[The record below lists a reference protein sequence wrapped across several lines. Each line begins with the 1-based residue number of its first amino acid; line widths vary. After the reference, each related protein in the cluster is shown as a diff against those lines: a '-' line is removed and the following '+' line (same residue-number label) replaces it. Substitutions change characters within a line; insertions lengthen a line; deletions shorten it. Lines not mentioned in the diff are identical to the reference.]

1 MGFFDKAIKNVFKS
15 PLGKAALLGAGA
27 YFGGP
32 GIMSALGKVG
42 ASPFIMGAKGA
53 LGKAAAMPLLTKP
66 LTSAATSY
74 GLARLMR
81 ARNPEKAA
89 LYGALTTLPFLFSG
103 ANKEALALAEAG
115 FEGAGGKK
123 ASMLDVLL
131 NRNVS
136 MPGIKDIATS
146 GSQYRIPFTMDDIN
160 PAYGKGFDMSTR
172 SMPVTGANKI
182 NFPGYN
188 VGDFA
193 PQQVNNFDPINK
205 SLLDSLQKEGRFLD
219 KKIGDLIPRS
229 EIMRENVLA
238 QLNDPSITAQKYAAA
253 SQRQPNLFS
262 NMISGESMGAGEN
275 LNYFM
280 KPPAT
285 GEETAKTGLAALLPK
300 TDFNILNAMVP
311 SLAGVYGARET
322 DAQAWERIKKQRK
335 QQLAFMYGVD
345 PEDIEGEMDNPYYNI
360 KPPALDFKYANK
372 GGVMDLD
379 MGGDIS
385 GPGTGTSDSINA
397 KVSDGEFIFTE
408 QAVRNFGGG
417 DRQKGAQRMYAM
429 MNQLDPRSETPQE
442 GMV

>member
-1 MGFFDKAIKNVFKS
+1 MGFFDKALKNIVKS
-15 PLGKAALLGAGA
+15 PLGKAALVGAGA

-89 LYGALTTLPFLFSG
+89 LYGALSTLPFLFAG
-103 ANKEALALAEAG
+103 ANKEALALAEKG
-115 FEGAGGKK
+115 FTGAGGKK

-131 NRNVS
+131 NRDVS
-136 MPGIKDIATS
+136 MPSRLLGTS
-146 GSQYRIPFTMDDIN
+146 TSPLAPQYTMSDIN
-160 PAYGKGFDMSTR
+160 PAF
-172 SMPVTGANKI
+172 
-182 NFPGYN
+182 
-188 VGDFA
+188 GDFA
-193 PQQVNNFDPINK
+193 A
-205 SLLDSLQKEGRFLD
+205 KE
-219 KKIGDLIPRS
+219 
-229 EIMRENVLA
+229 A
-238 QLNDPSITAQKYAAA
+238 ALNDLNLGRYPTESGFKFAEPNVMDVAVRSKPFTRGAA
-253 SQRQPNLFS
+253 
-262 NMISGESMGAGEN
+262 EN
-275 LNYFM
+275 FNYFM
-280 KPPAT
+280 KPPGTEVA
-285 GEETAKTGLAALLPK
+285 EKSGLAALLPN
-300 TDFNILNAMVP
+300 TDFNVLNAMVP
-311 SLAGVYGARET
+311 ALAGVYGARET
-322 DAQAWERIKKQRK
+322 DSQAWERIKAQRK

-345 PEDIEGEMDNPYYNI
+345 PEEIEGEMDNPYYNI
-360 KPPALDFKYANK
+360 TPPALDFKYANQ
-372 GGVMDLD
+372 GGIMNLD

-408 QAVRNFGGG
+408 KAVTNFGGG

-429 MNQLDPRSETPQE
+429 MNQLDPQSETPQE

>member
-1 MGFFDKAIKNVFKS
+1 MGFFDKALKNIVKS
-15 PLGKAALLGAGA
+15 PLGKAALVGAGA

-89 LYGALTTLPFLFSG
+89 LYGALSTLPFLFAG
-103 ANKEALALAEAG
+103 ANKEALALAEEG
-115 FEGAGGKK
+115 FTGAGGKK

-136 MPGIKDIATS
+136 TPTVS
-146 GSQYRIPFTMDDIN
+146 GTALGKELIPFTKADISPGFGYGMPDRKLQMDNI
-160 PAYGKGFDMSTR
+160 
-172 SMPVTGANKI
+172 
-182 NFPGYN
+182 
-188 VGDFA
+188 
-193 PQQVNNFDPINK
+193 
-205 SLLDSLQKEGRFLD
+205 
-219 KKIGDLIPRS
+219 
-229 EIMRENVLA
+229 LA
-238 QLNDPSITAQKYAAA
+238 QLNDPSVTAQRYTDVFQGPVLPKT
-253 SQRQPNLFS
+253 L
-262 NMISGESMGAGEN
+262 GESMGAGEN

-300 TDFNILNAMVP
+300 TDFNVLNAMVP
-311 SLAGVYGARET
+311 ALAGVYGARET
-322 DAQAWERIKKQRK
+322 DAQAWERIKAQRK

-345 PEDIEGEMDNPYYNI
+345 PEEIEGEMDNPYYNI
-360 KPPALDFKYANK
+360 TPPALDFKYANK
-372 GGVMDLD
+372 GGVMNLD

>member
-32 GIMSALGKVG
+32 GILSALGKAG

-53 LGKAAAMPLLTKP
+53 LAKGAAMPLISKP

-103 ANKEALALAEAG
+103 ANKEALALAEQG
-115 FEGAGGKK
+115 FTGAGGKK

-131 NRNVS
+131 NRNVN
-136 MPGIKDIATS
+136 MPSKILGMSEAPLA
-146 GSQYRIPFTMDDIN
+146 SQFNMSDIN
-160 PAYGKGFDMSTR
+160 PAYKDFSTR
-172 SMPVTGANKI
+172 ESI
-182 NFPGYN
+182 
-188 VGDFA
+188 
-193 PQQVNNFDPINK
+193 
-205 SLLDSLQKEGRFLD
+205 
-219 KKIGDLIPRS
+219 
-229 EIMRENVLA
+229 
-238 QLNDPSITAQKYAAA
+238 LNDLNLGRNPTASGFKFAE
-253 SQRQPNLFS
+253 PNVMDVAIKSKPFTR
-262 NMISGESMGAGEN
+262 GAGEN

-300 TDFNILNAMVP
+300 TDFNVLNAMVP
-311 SLAGVYGARET
+311 ALAGVYGARET

-345 PEDIEGEMDNPYYNI
+345 PEDIEGEMDNPYYNM

-397 KVSDGEFIFTE
+397 KVSDGEFIFTNK
-408 QAVRNFGGG
+408 AVERFGGG

-429 MNQLDPRSETPQE
+429 MNQLDPQSETPQE
-442 GMV
+442 GMVQINGLEIFRRERSLLDSKSIKGYV

>member
-1 MGFFDKAIKNVFKS
+1 
-15 PLGKAALLGAGA
+15 
-27 YFGGP
+27 
-32 GIMSALGKVG
+32 
-42 ASPFIMGAKGA
+42 MGAKGA
-53 LGKAAAMPLLTKP
+53 LAKGAAMPLISKP

-103 ANKEALALAEAG
+103 ANKEALALAEQG
-115 FEGAGGKK
+115 FTGAGGKK

-160 PAYGKGFDMSTR
+160 PAYGNI
-172 SMPVTGANKI
+172 P
-182 NFPGYN
+182 
-188 VGDFA
+188 
-193 PQQVNNFDPINK
+193 DPI
-205 SLLDSLQKEGRFLD
+205 SGVTERA
-219 KKIGDLIPRS
+219 
-229 EIMRENVLA
+229 NVLA

-300 TDFNILNAMVP
+300 TDFNVLNAMVP
-311 SLAGVYGARET
+311 ALAGVYGARET

-345 PEDIEGEMDNPYYNI
+345 PEDIEGEMDNPYYNM

-397 KVSDGEFIFTE
+397 KVSDGEFIFTNK
-408 QAVRNFGGG
+408 AVERFGGG

-429 MNQLDPRSETPQE
+429 MNQLDPQSETPQE

>member
-32 GIMSALGKVG
+32 GIMSALGKAG

-53 LGKAAAMPLLTKP
+53 LAKGAAMPLISKP
-66 LTSAATSY
+66 LTSAASSY

-103 ANKEALALAEAG
+103 ANKEALALAEQG
-115 FEGAGGKK
+115 FTGAGGKK

-160 PAYGKGFDMSTR
+160 PAYGNI
-172 SMPVTGANKI
+172 P
-182 NFPGYN
+182 
-188 VGDFA
+188 
-193 PQQVNNFDPINK
+193 DPI
-205 SLLDSLQKEGRFLD
+205 SGVTERA
-219 KKIGDLIPRS
+219 
-229 EIMRENVLA
+229 NVLA

-300 TDFNILNAMVP
+300 TDFNVLNAMVP
-311 SLAGVYGARET
+311 ALAGVYGARET

-345 PEDIEGEMDNPYYNI
+345 PEDIEGEMDNPYYNM

-397 KVSDGEFIFTE
+397 KVSDGEFIFTNK
-408 QAVRNFGGG
+408 AVERFGGG

-429 MNQLDPRSETPQE
+429 MNQLDPQSETPQE
-442 GMV
+442 GMVQINGLEIFRRERSLLDSKSIEGYV

>member
-1 MGFFDKAIKNVFKS
+1 MGFFDKAIKNVIKS
-15 PLGKAALLGAGA
+15 PLGKAALIGGLSMTPFGQAG
-27 YFGGP
+27 
-32 GIMSALGKVG
+32 I
-42 ASPFIMGAKGA
+42 AKLMPLLSKG
-53 LGKAAAMPLLTKP
+53 AAMPLISKP

-89 LYGALTTLPFLFSG
+89 LYGALTTLPFLFSS
-103 ANKEALALAEAG
+103 ANKEALALAEKG
-115 FEGAGGKK
+115 FTGAGGKK
-123 ASMLDVLL
+123 ASIWDVLL

-160 PAYGKGFDMSTR
+160 PAYGNI
-172 SMPVTGANKI
+172 P
-182 NFPGYN
+182 
-188 VGDFA
+188 
-193 PQQVNNFDPINK
+193 DPI
-205 SLLDSLQKEGRFLD
+205 SGVTERA
-219 KKIGDLIPRS
+219 
-229 EIMRENVLA
+229 NVLA
-238 QLNDPSITAQKYAAA
+238 QLNDPSITAQRYAAA

-262 NMISGESMGAGEN
+262 NVISGKSMGAGEN

-280 KPPAT
+280 KPPLGEGESEAVRT
-285 GEETAKTGLAALLPK
+285 GMAALLPK
-300 TDFNILNAMVP
+300 TDFNVLNALVP
-311 SLAGVYGARET
+311 TLAGVYGARET
-322 DAQAWERIKKQRK
+322 DAQAWDRIKKQRK

-360 KPPALDFKYANK
+360 APPALDFKYANK
-372 GGVMDLD
+372 GGIMNLE

-408 QAVRNFGGG
+408 KAVTNFGGG

-429 MNQLDPRSETPQE
+429 MNQLDPQSETPQE